1 MVDDVVFNGRA
12 KLALVS
18 TCLIMK
24 LFVLLAAAAAVC
36 AVVSALDVIPGKSH
50 VYLSYDVT
58 HDVSHDVSHGQI
70 ALHIFLNFCWPC
82 IQLFCFCCFWSSLSS
97 RHYARR
103 ASVFQSNSIAQQC
116 SALSYAPTAW
126 SRTATAALP
135 ADAVSLTHI
144 STQMIFSGS
153 RYNGDFTSST

>member
-18 TCLIMK
+18 TCPIMK

-36 AVVSALDVIPGKSH
+36 TVASGLTVKRGKSP
-50 VYLSYDVT
+50 VCLS

-82 IQLFCFCCFWSSLSS
+82 IQLFCFCCF
-97 RHYARR
+97 
-103 ASVFQSNSIAQQC
+103 
-116 SALSYAPTAW
+116 
-126 SRTATAALP
+126 
-135 ADAVSLTHI
+135 
-144 STQMIFSGS
+144 
-153 RYNGDFTSST
+153 